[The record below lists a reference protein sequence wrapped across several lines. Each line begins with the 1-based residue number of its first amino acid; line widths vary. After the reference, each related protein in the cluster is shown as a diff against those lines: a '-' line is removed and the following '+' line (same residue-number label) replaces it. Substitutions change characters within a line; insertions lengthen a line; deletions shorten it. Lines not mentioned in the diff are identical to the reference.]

1 MLNPFASEL
10 VEHFTVRFGYSS
22 APQAMAQELIDAN
35 LKIMALEKQI
45 RREER
50 HVSAGYLRRAP
61 SHRSRQIK
69 PQLPDPI
76 CDSWIKTG
84 SAGDAS

>member
-1 MLNPFASEL
+1 MRYSLHAAELHEIFVIRDGHLN
-10 VEHFTVRFGYSS
+10 
-22 APQAMAQELIDAN
+22 APQAMADELIQAQ
-35 LKIMALEKQI
+35 LRIVALERKLE
-45 RREER
+45 REER

-84 SAGDAS
+84 KDAP